1 MLVLTRKE
9 GESLFIGDDIKV
21 TVISADSEKVRIG
34 IEAPKFCRIYREEL
48 LTDTRY
54 ENRMAA
60 ESAAEAD
67 KIAGS
72 SFFGGKLKQSEKQ
85 KI

>member
-21 TVISADSEKVRIG
+21 TVVSADSEKVRIG

-48 LTDTRY
+48 LTDTKA

-67 KIAGS
+67 KLAGS
-72 SFFGGKLKQSEKQ
+72 SVLQERLKQGRNQ
-85 KI
+85 KV